1 MGYEWFKFSHF
12 VAALIFMLFMF
23 FHCDHTLSSWY
34 VPEKQLPHRP
44 QTDLRIRDYFIA
56 TGVLFSL
63 SWLHRQI
70 RIYFEHG
77 IKHRANI
84 SLAANGFIC
93 VRIPTTA
100 VWDVGQHFFV
110 RFLSLGVHAL
120 SIHPFTACSLPGTSS
135 HIDGSISELV
145 LYIRPQAG
153 FTARLAHHAETH
165 PNGSMRVLLD
175 GPYGGVHM
183 QKISNSQRQLVIAG
197 GSGAGWLLPMITTF
211 LRQTRN
217 ESSRSEAGSLR
228 SARIVLVT
236 RDVATHQW
244 FEETLRELLATFG
257 LEKVPTSLEIELYYT
272 GPHDGTVTAVESGQ
286 FLQKLDEP
294 GKAAGAQQ
302 LPVPIGSDSDSS
314 SETSRFTAVKH
325 HNGRPDLQSIVYA
338 EATSSRLA
346 GQLGV
351 FVCGPANMQVDVSNA
366 VAEQQ
371 IAVLRGWTAKDVYL
385 HMEHFSWA

>member
-1 MGYEWFKFSHF
+1 M
-12 VAALIFMLFMF
+12 VCRRRL
-23 FHCDHTLSSWY
+23 TT
-34 VPEKQLPHRP
+34 HRP
-44 QTDLRIRDYFIA
+44 QTDLRVRDYFIA

-77 IKHRANI
+77 INHRANI

-93 VRIPTTA
+93 VRIPTA
-100 VWDVGQHFFV
+100 AIWDVGQHFFV
-110 RFLSLGVHAL
+110 RFLSLGVHAI

-135 HIDGSISELV
+135 HIDGSTSELV

-153 FTARLAHHAETH
+153 FTARLAHYAETH

-175 GPYGGVHM
+175 GPYGGVRM

-211 LRQTRN
+211 LRQTQTGSN
-217 ESSRSEAGSLR
+217 KDEAKSPR
-228 SARIVLVT
+228 SAKVVLVT

-244 FEETLRELLATFG
+244 FEETLRGLLATFG

-272 GPHDGTVTAVESGQ
+272 GSHDGTATAAESDQ

-294 GKAAGAQQ
+294 EKTAGARQ
-302 LPVPIGSDSDSS
+302 LPVPSGSDTDSS
-314 SETSRFTAVKH
+314 SESGRSTVVKH
-325 HNGRPDLQSIVYA
+325 HNGRPDLQSIIRG
-338 EATSSRLA
+338 EAISPKLA

-351 FVCGPANMQVDVSNA
+351 FVCGPASMQVDVSNA

-371 IAVLRGWTAKDVYL
+371 IAVLRNGTAKDVYL